1 MKFLF
6 PRCDSLCALLAALL
20 FCLTVSFSMSAVADS
35 ASNKASVQASA
46 QANGSAAKR
55 PLTHADF
62 DAWQTIATPM
72 LSRDGKWLA
81 YALQPQDGDGELVI
95 RELATGKERRERVGA
110 LPPPMTTPDAENPD
124 APLIPRAIRIVFTS
138 DSRFVVATTYP
149 TKVDT
154 QAARVARKKP
164 EEMPKGGLLII
175 NLGSAEA
182 VRIANVKSMQV
193 PAKGGAWVAYLK
205 EEIRT
210 DAIKTDA
217 AKNEA
222 TNAASEIDQAATG
235 ATTIADTAAKK
246 KYGTELVLRDLF
258 TGHER
263 SFADVLE
270 SSFARDGKTL
280 LFATASKAATD
291 NGVYAIVP
299 QTIASPVVLL
309 SGRGKYTKLVWDREQ
324 TQVAF
329 LSNRDDAEA
338 KVPQFKLY
346 LWSRQAD
353 AVGNAGEVVSSTTSG
368 FPTGMVVSDK
378 SAVGAVGAV
387 AFSRDG
393 KKLYVPATLPG
404 KLPRAPNAGPTDEEK
419 VVADLWRWN
428 DDQVQPMQ
436 KIRAL
441 QERNRSYRGV
451 LDLATRRY
459 TQLAD
464 ETLRSVSLSDD
475 GNRAVGMDDRR
486 YRRLVDYDDNYAD
499 LYVINPANGMRKLAV
514 QKFRIS
520 GEGGGG
526 GSGAMAQDQ
535 WSPDGKWWV
544 VYQNKHWHA
553 LDTVDGSLK
562 NLTAKLGVAVYN
574 EEHDTPGP
582 AVPYG
587 SGGWMGDSQS
597 LLIYD
602 RFDVWQI
609 FMDGRAAINLTRGE
623 GRKTQVRLRV
633 QRINP
638 LDEDDEERGI
648 DVSKPLVLRGESDET
663 RATGFFQ
670 TGFNLSK
677 AAIGS
682 QAGNASNAG
691 SMPLRRLIWG
701 DKNFRYVGRAQDADR
716 LLLSASR
723 FDTYPDLHITDSTFA
738 NTAIATD
745 GVAQMAPFTW
755 GTGKLMSF
763 KNARGVPLKAAVYKP
778 DNFDPR
784 KKYPLMVYIYERLS
798 QNVHNFSNPAPSNG
812 INPALYVS
820 NGYVVLM
827 PDIAY
832 TLGEPGKNA
841 LDAVLPAIDALVKQG
856 GIDEKAIGIQGH
868 SWGGYQIAW
877 MVTQTH
883 RFRAAEAGAPVGNM
897 TSAYSGIR
905 WGSGLPRQFQYEQQQ
920 SRIGKSLYEAPN
932 VYLANSPIFHITKVQ
947 TPLLI
952 LANDADD
959 AVPWYQGIELFLA
972 LRRHEKEAYLF
983 NYNGQL
989 HNLRRRAD
997 QKDFA
1002 LRMHQYFDHFLKGA
1016 AAPEWMQKGIP
1027 FNDREEEKERFMK
1040 AVVGAAV
1047 GGAAPDNTV
1056 VTDAAKH

>member
-1 MKFLF
+1 MEFLLA
-6 PRCDSLCALLAALL
+6 RYDSLRTLSAASLICL
-20 FCLTVSFSMSAVADS
+20 ICLTLPFSLSATAD
-35 ASNKASVQASA
+35 ATAPQTIGIAV
-46 QANGSAAKR
+46 KR
-55 PLTHADF
+55 PLAHTDF
-62 DAWQTIATPM
+62 DAWQTIASPI

-95 RELATGKERRERVGA
+95 RELASGKERRERVGA
-110 LPPPMTTPDAENPD
+110 LPPPVTTPNAENPD
-124 APLIPRAIRIVFTS
+124 APPTPRAIRIVFTS
-138 DSRFVVATTYP
+138 DSRFVIATTYP

-154 QAARVARKKP
+154 QVARVARKKP
-164 EEMPKGGLLII
+164 EEMPKGGLLIV
-175 NLGSAEA
+175 NLGSAEV
-182 VRIANVKSMQV
+182 VRVANIKSMQI

-205 EEIRT
+205 EE
-210 DAIKTDA
+210 
-217 AKNEA
+217 AKA
-222 TNAASEIDQAATG
+222 DITDQAAAGVVNTVG
-235 ATTIADTAAKK
+235 VASAANTAVKRQ
-246 KYGTELVLRDLF
+246 YGTDLVLLDLATGNERIF
-258 TGHER
+258 T
-263 SFADVLE
+263 DVLE
-270 SSFARDGKTL
+270 SFFARDGKTL

-291 NGVYAIVP
+291 NGVYVVVP
-299 QTIASPVVLL
+299 QTTAAPVTLL
-309 SGRGKYTKLVWDREQ
+309 SGKGQYTKLAWDREQ

-329 LSNRDDAEA
+329 LSDRNDASA
-338 KVPQFKLY
+338 KVPQFKVYYWL
-346 LWSRQAD
+346 RKAD
-353 AVGNAGEVVSSTTSG
+353 AVGDVAEVVSSATAG

-378 SAVGAVGAV
+378 AGGAV

-404 KLPRAPNAGPTDEEK
+404 KVPRAPNAGPTDEEK
-419 VVADLWRWN
+419 VIADLWRWN
-428 DDQVQPMQ
+428 DDQIQPMQ
-436 KIRAL
+436 KIRAAL
-441 QERNRSYRGV
+441 ERNRSYRGV

-464 ETLRSVSLSDD
+464 ETLRSVALSDD
-475 GNRAVGMDDRR
+475 GNRAVGLDDRG
-486 YRRLVDYDDNYAD
+486 YRRLVDYDDSYAD
-499 LYVINPANGMRKLAV
+499 LYVIDPATGERKLAIK
-514 QKFRIS
+514 KFRS
-520 GEGGGG
+520 GRSDGGGGGG
-526 GSGAMAQDQ
+526 GSGGGAAAQDQ
-535 WSPDGKWWV
+535 WSPDGKWLL

-553 LDTVDGSLK
+553 LNTFNGSLK
-562 NLTAKLGVAVYN
+562 NLTAKLGAAVYD
-574 EEHDTPGP
+574 EDHDTPGP
-582 AVPYG
+582 AGPYG
-587 SGGWMGDSQS
+587 SGGWSSDSQS

-609 FMDGRAAINLTRGE
+609 FIDGRAAINLTRGE
-623 GRKTQVRLRV
+623 GRKTKVYLRV

-638 LDEDDEERGI
+638 LDEDDEERGM

-663 RATGFFQ
+663 HATGFFQ
-670 TGFNLSK
+670 TMFAASK
-677 AAIGS
+677 ADVT
-682 QAGNASNAG
+682 
-691 SMPLRRLIWG
+691 PPRRLIWG
-701 DKNFRYVGRAQDADR
+701 DKNFRYVGRAQEADR
-716 LLLSASR
+716 LLLTASR
-723 FDTYPDLHITDSTFA
+723 FDTYPDLHIADSTFA
-738 NTAIATD
+738 NLTKASNST
-745 GVAQMAPFTW
+745 AQMAPFTW
-755 GTGKLMSF
+755 GSGELMSF

-841 LDAVLPAIDALVKQG
+841 LDAVLPAIAALVKQG
-856 GIDEKAIGIQGH
+856 GIDEQAIGIQGH

-877 MVTQTH
+877 MVTQTN

-897 TSAYSGIR
+897 TSAYAGIR
-905 WGSGLPRQFQYEQQQ
+905 WGSGMPRQFQYEQQQ
-920 SRIGKSLYEAPN
+920 SRIGKSLYEVPN
-932 VYLANSPIFHITKVQ
+932 VYLANSPIFHIAKVQ

-972 LRRHEKEAYLF
+972 LRRYEKEAYLF

-1016 AAPEWMQKGIP
+1016 AAPEWMKKGIP
-1027 FNDREEEKERFMK
+1027 FNDREDEKERFMK
-1040 AVVGAAV
+1040 AAVSNAAAADGAK
-1047 GGAAPDNTV
+1047 P
-1056 VTDAAKH
+1056 